1 MVGIRVDVN
10 DIVATGHF
18 MRCATVAD
26 TLIKMG
32 ENVIFIS
39 ADDEITVFAMER
51 GFKYHVLHTMW
62 NNLDGEI
69 DTFLEFLR
77 SYNDAAQ
84 TDGKETID
92 KLLIDSYQVTEAY
105 LSKLKNAGYKTTYFD
120 DLNELHYPADL
131 IINYGPGATDMGYH
145 EKYANDNTKLLLG
158 IKYVPLRKQFQKGSD
173 IFDQKENGPDHGDIL
188 DQEETESGSQTD
200 GKSHIFLTTGGADK
214 LGISSVIV
222 QKLINSKVLANH
234 KLVIH
239 ILAGRL
245 YKVPEEIKEYISDDI
260 NKIPCVIIHQNVTNV
275 AEIMR
280 MCRAG
285 ITPAGTTLFE
295 LTACRVPSVSFVFAD
310 NQETDGISFDK
321 MGLIRFAGDYRSDR
335 DKCLNII
342 EEEIGR
348 LLTMSA
354 KERTAL
360 SVKLRGAIDGNGA
373 EYIASEII
381 KL

>member
-1 MVGIRVDVN
+1 MIGIRVDVN

-26 TLIKMG
+26 TLISMG
-32 ENVIFIS
+32 EKVIFIS
-39 ADDEITVFAMER
+39 ADDEITAFAKER
-51 GFKYHVLHTMW
+51 GFEYHVLHTMW

-131 IINYGPGATDMGYH
+131 LINYGPGATMMGYP

-158 IKYVPLRKQFQKGSD
+158 IKYVPLREQFQAAGRIAGRAQNKSCETNRDFNQRNNNHDD
-173 IFDQKENGPDHGDIL
+173 IRY
-188 DQEETESGSQTD
+188 
-200 GKSHIFLTTGGADK
+200 IFLTTGGADK
-214 LGISSVIV
+214 LGISNVII
-222 QKLINSKVLANH
+222 QKLLMSEMLAHH

-239 ILAGRL
+239 VLAGRL
-245 YKVPEEIKEYISDDI
+245 YQIPEELERYISDDE
-260 NKIPCVIIHQNVTNV
+260 NKIPRVIIHQNVTNV
-275 AEIMR
+275 AEIMS
-280 MCRAG
+280 MCDAG
-285 ITPAGTTLFE
+285 VTPAGTTLFE
-295 LTACRVPSVSFVFAD
+295 LTACGVPSVSFVFAD
-310 NQETDGISFDK
+310 NQEADGISFDK

-348 LLTMSA
+348 LLVMDA
-354 KERTAL
+354 KDREAL
-360 SVKLRGAIDGNGA
+360 AGKLRGAIDGNGA
-373 EYIASEII
+373 EYIAGEII